1 MRSDKEQSAWII
13 CRCLFGVSDLAS
25 VCCCQ
30 TLQHF
35 VIFLFT
41 VWSVGGDNTFFTDQR
56 EMRSHQS
63 TKACMHV
70 RVWVFYK
77 CICLCVWIMYPSFA
91 APLVSMGGVTKSYF
105 LSGARTDVPPTAA
118 PPQSQIHLEE
128 ESLKNVPCMHFQ
140 LKHFPCAC
148 IIFSQLPLKKS
159 LSAFNENKQLVPVSP
174 CVMISLWCRHPGDRG
189 SLIFGCFRPNQQ
201 PCQIPLAI
209 RSGG

>member
-1 MRSDKEQSAWII
+1 MFVWRLRS
-13 CRCLFGVSDLAS
+13 G
-25 VCCCQ
+25 
-30 TLQHF
+30 
-35 VIFLFT
+35 
-41 VWSVGGDNTFFTDQR
+41 
-56 EMRSHQS
+56 
-63 TKACMHV
+63 
-70 RVWVFYK
+70 
-77 CICLCVWIMYPSFA
+77 ICLLLSDIAAFCDFFFLLSGPWVGTTLSSQIRGRWDLTSQQRLVCVCVCGFSITPPM
-91 APLVSMGGVTKSYF
+91 LVSMGGVTKSYF

-128 ESLKNVPCMHFQ
+128 ESLKNVPYMHFQ